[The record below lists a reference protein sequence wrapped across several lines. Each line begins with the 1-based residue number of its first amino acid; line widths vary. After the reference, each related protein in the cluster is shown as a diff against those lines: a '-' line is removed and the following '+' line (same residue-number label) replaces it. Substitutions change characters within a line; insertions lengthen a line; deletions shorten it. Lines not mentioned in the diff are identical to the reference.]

1 VKRLLLALT
10 ILSVAACGDDG
21 ATMDAGAG
29 DGGDAASLTPPD
41 IPWLAEGAPPAVLT
55 ECPSGWRE
63 VTGPHTI
70 ECDPY
75 PESGAATCGSGEA
88 HFPGEAACRPIGD
101 PCPAGDFADGIVDD
115 GTVVYVRAGAASGD
129 GSRATPFGALSEV
142 RWTSLAAGTT
152 VALARGMYE
161 GTLPLRA
168 ATRVVGACAGETLVV
183 GPAAPIAS
191 LVSVTTSGEPAVV
204 RNLTITDSLGFG
216 AVAEGGRRLSLEGVI
231 VERANEV
238 AVMASGTGAEITMT
252 SVVIRDTRTADRF
265 GRGIVAQEAGRIEAS
280 FVLVEGNRDTGVFA
294 SDSGSE
300 IVISDSVVRDTLPQR
315 DDDTGGRGIGVQ
327 TAARLE
333 ATRVLVEGNREAGM
347 YISESECALMDVI
360 VRGTR
365 AQERGGTGGHGLELR
380 FGAHAEISRLLVAE
394 NEDVGIFIS
403 DPDTS
408 ARLDGVVMRNA
419 EAAPSG
425 GSGGGGLV
433 VAEEADVEATRLL
446 VADNGGTGVYVSG
459 GATLTL
465 TDTAVRGTESET
477 VGGRGVNV
485 QHGAR
490 LTASRLLVTDS
501 REAAMFIGDAD
512 VVLRDALLRD
522 TRARASDGVFGRGL
536 NVQGSS
542 TLDAERIRV
551 EASREFGIVATGG
564 ASATMRDASIVGT
577 ERASC
582 AATTC
587 AARPYGY
594 GAAAVAGA
602 LDLLRFEVR
611 DAATCGVFLAGD
623 SAMPGPTDVDL
634 AEGVVAESEI
644 GAYVQIEGY
653 DLMRLTN
660 GVEYRDNGANLDST
674 MLPVPGVIDDLDD
687 VFP

>member
-1 VKRLLLALT
+1 VKRSRFALLVLAL
-10 ILSVAACGDDG
+10 AACGDDG
-21 ATMDAGAG
+21 APVDSGAG
-29 DGGDAASLTPPD
+29 DGGDSASVTPPD
-41 IPWLAEGAPPAVLT
+41 IPWLAEGAPPALLT
-55 ECPSGWRE
+55 DCPSGWRE
-63 VTGPHTI
+63 VAGLYAF

-75 PESGAATCGSGEA
+75 PVGGAATCGPGEA
-88 HFPGEAACRPIGD
+88 HFPGEAACRPVGD
-101 PCPAGDFADGIVDD
+101 PCPVGDFADGLIDD

-129 GSRATPFGALSEV
+129 GSLATPFGALSDV

-152 VALARGMYE
+152 VALARGTYE

-168 ATRVVGACAGETLVV
+168 ATRVVGACAGETVVV

-216 AVAEGGRRLSLEGVI
+216 AMAEEGRRLSLEGVI
-231 VERANEV
+231 VERANEA
-238 AVMASGTGAEITMT
+238 AVMASGTAAEITMT
-252 SVVIRDTRTADRF
+252 SVVIRDTRTSGRF
-265 GRGIVAQEAGRIEAS
+265 GRGVVAQEAGRIEAS

-300 IVISDSVVRDTLPQR
+300 IVINDSVVRDTLPQQ

-333 ATRVLVEGNREAGM
+333 ATRVLVEANREAGM
-347 YISESECALMDVI
+347 YVSESECALTDVV

-365 AQERGGTGGHGLELR
+365 AEERDGTGGHGLELR
-380 FGAHAEISRLLVAE
+380 FGARGEIVRLLVAE
-394 NEDVGIFIS
+394 NQDVGIFIS

-408 ARLDGVVMRNA
+408 ARLDGIVVRNV
-419 EAAPSG
+419 EADPSG
-425 GSGGGGLV
+425 SSGGRGLV
-433 VAEEADVEATRLL
+433 VADEADVEATRLL

-465 TDTAVRGTESET
+465 TDAAVRGIESET

-485 QHGAR
+485 QLGAR

-512 VVLRDALLRD
+512 VVLRDALVRD

-551 EASREFGIVATGG
+551 EASREFGIVATRG

-602 LDLLRFEVR
+602 LGLSRFEVR

-623 SAMPGPTDVDL
+623 PTMPGPTEVDL

-644 GAYVQIEGY
+644 GACVQVDDY

-660 GVEYRDNGANLDST
+660 GVEYRDNTTNLDTT
-674 MLPVPGVIDDLDD
+674 MLPVPGLIDDLAD
-687 VFP
+687 VTP